1 MKKNDLFSIIEHVSY
16 EQYENVISN
25 NSSLKIRQA

>member
-1 MKKNDLFSIIEHVSY
+1 MRLIKMTGGLGNQMFIYAFYL
-16 EQYENVISN
+16 N